1 MAMSITATAHLFLG
15 RTIALAIVLSFASAR
30 SAAHDDIR
38 AQIEAVTARISESP
52 DDAHLFLKRGQLY
65 QLRKAWKAGLADFD
79 RAARLEPSLDS
90 VDLARGRLLF
100 DAGRPKP
107 AEVSLNRFLR
117 KHADAGAAWL
127 TLARVHRRLGRHAE
141 AALDFTRAI
150 DHLNEPK
157 PGHYLERARA
167 LAALGDDAIDLALR
181 GLDDGIHRLGLLVTL
196 QTYAI
201 KLNLRVRDYDAAL
214 QRLETISARSRR
226 KERWLAY
233 RGDILM
239 SAGRNAAARGAYER
253 ALAAIGILRPRH
265 RMTKAVR
272 VLDEHIRAALASL
285 VAGKANPSIPKLV
298 AKADGK

>member
-1 MAMSITATAHLFLG
+1 MTVLTL
-15 RTIALAIVLSFASAR
+15 VLSLASAW

-38 AQIEAVTARISESP
+38 AQIEAVTAQISENP
-52 DDAHLFLKRGQLY
+52 ADARLFLKRGQLY
-65 QLRKAWKAGLADFD
+65 QLHKAWKAGLADFD
-79 RAARLEPSLDS
+79 RAARLKPSLDS

-100 DAGRPKP
+100 DAGRLEP
-107 AEVSLNRFLR
+107 AEASLNRFLR

-127 TLARVHRRLGRHAE
+127 TLGRVHGRLGRYAE

-157 PGHYLERARA
+157 PEYYLERARA
-167 LAALGDDAIDLALR
+167 LAALGNDAIDSALR
-181 GLDDGIHRLGLLVTL
+181 GLDDGMQRLGSLVTL

-239 SAGRNAAARGAYER
+239 SAGRNADARDTYEL
-253 ALAAIGILRPRH
+253 ALAAIGVLPARH

-272 VLDEHIRAALASL
+272 DLDDHIRAALASPD
-285 VAGKANPSIPKLV
+285 AGKANPSIPKFV
-298 AKADGK
+298 AKAHGK